1 MLLIYNKNNVAHVIR
16 PCPLITIN
24 YTANKNKS
32 RSLGGYYEITLNGTI
47 LAHEGSPSLITP
59 SGGAGASAGANFA
72 IVYDPRP
79 TGQIVPIE
87 NSLGSILEKQ
97 NAIRSLFA
105 VDGHR
110 MELLSI
116 DGNEPLM
123 VFYPTVQSISFEEGI
138 YVQLCRYTVS
148 LRAEFLL
155 DKNDNIISDGLMNLN
170 KEPDVTSNALYPATG
185 YFGDSGRKTL
195 DAHIA
200 DVGGLVEDFSDSW
213 SIEAEDGNGITVDP
227 FQLNSENVIRTY
239 RITRNLSATGK
250 TIHGPSQ
257 STDNTRWEAWE
268 QARGFIRKRL
278 GDQYPNVPPPATTSY
293 MQHYFASGFI
303 NLAQSVYGGYNH
315 SRTESIDKTNGSY
328 NVSETWLLSSGT
340 AYENYSLSLSSS
352 SDSTT
357 QSVSI
362 NGTIKGLS
370 SIPASGSIFGGNF
383 VDTRNTPYENATIK
397 YNEVT
402 SGGTFGLA
410 SHIYKRVQNV
420 TPLTINPTPKSVSLG
435 VNEFTGEITYDIQF
449 DTRPISNVPGTIS
462 ELVTINDTYPGDVFA
477 SIPVLGRQTGPVL
490 QYLGTRTEYRRDVAI
505 DLVFEP
511 PQTTTTTTTTAGP
524 GPVTTTTTTTLAPA
538 QAIQK
543 YRNEYLYTKPTL
555 WEPARTQINNIVKS
569 VSPAY
574 EYGIRKY
581 FLNPPAES
589 WNPKERR
596 YTLNLTWTYELDH

>member
-1 MLLIYNKNNVAHVIR
+1 MLIIYNQAGTAHVIR

-47 LAHEGSPSLITP
+47 LAHEGSPSLITT

-72 IVYDPRP
+72 LVYDPRP

-105 VDGHR
+105 VDGQR

-155 DKNDNIISDGLMNLN
+155 DKSDKIISDGLMNLN
-170 KEPDVTSNALYPATG
+170 QEPDLSSIPTYPASG

-195 DAHIA
+195 DEHI
-200 DVGGLVEDFSDSW
+200 DLVGGLVEDFSDTW
-213 SIEAEDGNGITVDP
+213 SIEPEDGNGITVDP
-227 FQLNSENVIRTY
+227 FETNFENVIRTY

-250 TIHGPSQ
+250 TVHGP
-257 STDNTRWEAWE
+257 TGRREAWE
-268 QARGFIRKRL
+268 QARGFISKRL
-278 GDQYPNVPPPATTSY
+278 VDSYPNVPPPSTSSLS
-293 MQHYFASGFI
+293 HYFGSGFI
-303 NLAQSVYGGYNH
+303 NLAQDAYGGYNH

-340 AYENYSLSLSSS
+340 AYENYSMSLSSS
-352 SDSTT
+352 IEDSLQT
-357 QSVSI
+357 VSI
-362 NGTIKGLS
+362 NGTIRGLS

-383 VDTRNTPYENATIK
+383 VDSSNTPYENATIK
-397 YNEVT
+397 YNAIT
-402 SGGTFGLA
+402 SSGAFGIS
-410 SHIYKRVQNV
+410 SHIFKRVQN
-420 TPLTINPTPKSVSLG
+420 TTQIAINPQPRSVSLG
-435 VNEFTGEITYDIQF
+435 LNEFSGEITYDIQF
-449 DTRPISNVPGTIS
+449 DTRPISNIPGTLS
-462 ELVTINDTYPGDVFA
+462 ELITINDTYPGDVFA
-477 SIPVLGRQTGPVL
+477 IIPVLGRQTGPVL
-490 QYLGTRTEYRRDVAI
+490 QYLGTRTEYRRDVSI
-505 DLVFEP
+505 DLVFGP
-511 PQTTTTTTTTAGP
+511 FITTTTTTPGP
-524 GPVTTTTTTTLAPA
+524 GSQPTATTTLTP
-538 QAIQK
+538 QDAIPK

-555 WEPARTQINNIVKS
+555 WEPARTQINNVIKS